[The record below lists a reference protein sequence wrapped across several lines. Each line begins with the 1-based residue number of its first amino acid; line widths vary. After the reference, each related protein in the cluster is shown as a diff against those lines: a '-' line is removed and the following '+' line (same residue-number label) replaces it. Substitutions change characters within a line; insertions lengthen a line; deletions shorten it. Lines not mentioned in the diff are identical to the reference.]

1 LGRNISVSSL
11 NGAINQWNTNV
22 AGTLTPAGQALV
34 NANIGITTAD
44 LQALQAVKPW
54 LAPPPPGP
62 AGAGF
67 FKEVSTVISWPV
79 KLRENL
85 TIEPSIGA
93 FNVFNFANWDI
104 PHALMSN
111 QTTGPFAPGFYGS
124 AGTVTGTSPG
134 QNRSSLAVGTG
145 SGVFSNG
152 APRQVEF
159 GLKINF

>member
-1 LGRNISVSSL
+1 
-11 NGAINQWNTNV
+11 
-22 AGTLTPAGQALV
+22 LV

-54 LAPPPPGP
+54 LGPPPPGP

-93 FNVFNFANWDI
+93 FNVFNFANWGI
-104 PHALMSN
+104 PTALMSN

-124 AGTVTGTSPG
+124 AGSGTGTP
-134 QNRSSLAVGTG
+134 
-145 SGVFSNG
+145 
-152 APRQVEF
+152 PRPKPRF
-159 GLKINF
+159 LTLPTRA